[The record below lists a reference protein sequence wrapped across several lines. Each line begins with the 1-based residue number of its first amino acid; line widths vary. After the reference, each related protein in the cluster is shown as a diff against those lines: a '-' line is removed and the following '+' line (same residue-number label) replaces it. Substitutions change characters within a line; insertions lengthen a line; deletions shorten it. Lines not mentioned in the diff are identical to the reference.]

1 MRRLGAKYAQRI
13 LENKKNNTSAIVIAL
28 YGNLGSGK
36 TVFAQGFGSGLSIAK
51 RIQSPTFVLMK
62 RYSLSR
68 LKHPG
73 FKVFYHL
80 DLYRIKNHKDAEY
93 LALKEV
99 FKDTSAIM
107 IIEWADRI
115 QKILPKKSIKIQMEH
130 TRNKKNRKV
139 NIKKHNA

>member
-1 MRRLGAKYAQRI
+1 
-13 LENKKNNTSAIVIAL
+13 
-28 YGNLGSGK
+28 
-36 TVFAQGFGSGLSIAK
+36 
-51 RIQSPTFVLMK
+51 MK
-62 RYSLSR
+62 RYSLPR

-115 QKILPKKSIKIQMEH
+115 QKILPKKSIKIQMEY